1 MIRVLLVDD
10 QHLVRAGLRMLCE
23 SAADIEVVGEAD
35 SGASAVRAV
44 DTTAPDVILMDL
56 HMPGID
62 GVSATRTITASRP
75 STRILVL
82 TTFDDDDHL
91 YPSLEAGVRGFL
103 AKSAARRVADPA
115 SEPDSLVGLTPCE
128 RETAI
133 LVGEGLSNAEISGR
147 LRMGITTV
155 KTHVASAMAKTGSDN
170 RVQLAVTVVRARLR

>member
-1 MIRVLLVDD
+1 MRFP
-10 QHLVRAGLRMLCE
+10 REERGAG
-23 SAADIEVVGEAD
+23 SAAGVDSPRRDGDSPFSPHLLLRVVTA
-35 SGASAVRAV
+35 AV
-44 DTTAPDVILMDL
+44 T
-56 HMPGID
+56 
-62 GVSATRTITASRP
+62 
-75 STRILVL
+75 
-82 TTFDDDDHL
+82 
-91 YPSLEAGVRGFL
+91 
-103 AKSAARRVADPA
+103 ARRVADPA

>member
-103 AKSAARRVADPA
+103 AKSAAPDLLLESIRRAADGDSPFRPPSSPPRRNCCRHRA
-115 SEPDSLVGLTPCE
+115 SCGRPCVRTGFAGRTDS
-128 RETAI
+128 A
-133 LVGEGLSNAEISGR
+133 
-147 LRMGITTV
+147 
-155 KTHVASAMAKTGSDN
+155 
-170 RVQLAVTVVRARLR
+170 